1 MKDEPPLTFLEI
13 LLTVVIICAVACAV
27 AALMFQGAVDM
38 GMIR

>member
-13 LLTVVIICAVACAV
+13 LLTVVIICAVARVV